1 MPGIELNL
9 TPTFQR
15 SLAKLAK
22 QEQAVVNQAV
32 MSFWMNPS
40 LPGLRIHPL
49 KLRENRFHSI
59 SPNMDLRV
67 IIAQRRSAACDDV
80 CGPPR
85 PGLCVGRTT

>member
-15 SLAKLAK
+15 SLAKLNK
-22 QEQAVVNQAV
+22 QEQAVVNQTV
-32 MSFWMNPS
+32 MSIWMNPD

-67 IIAQRRSAACDDV
+67 IVLKGRTSACDDV
-80 CGPPR
+80 CGPS
-85 PGLCVGRTT
+85 